1 MKTPITL
8 FALLA
13 TAFAGLAADLTKPI
27 APPDLVFEETDGVA
41 AIEAEHFFKQALTDK
56 RAWYLTTSQSTP
68 DLKPDADPAHVAG
81 ASGGAYLEILPDTR
95 ATDQQKLIQGEN
107 FTDKAGLMAVLHYKV
122 QINTPGRYYAWGRVF
137 STGPED
143 NGMHL
148 GLDGQWPASGQR
160 WQTVQKGKWAWECK
174 QRTAE
179 VHSGVPM
186 QLFLDIDKAGEHEIM
201 ISMREDGFE
210 LDKFILA
217 SSKDF
222 KPEGQGPAPKV
233 KSGQAPAAFPE
244 VTGSGVKD
252 AADPSYPAHWGQPPQ
267 IQTRDIRE
275 LPGGYGMGSGT
286 LASWIQQ
293 NLD

>member
-13 TAFAGLAADLTKPI
+13 TAFAGLAADLTKPV
-27 APPDLVFEETDGVA
+27 APPDLVFEEAGGVA
-41 AIEAEHFFKQALTDK
+41 AIEAEHFFKQTLTDK
-56 RAWYLTTSQSTP
+56 RAWYLTTSQNTP

-148 GLDGQWPASGQR
+148 R
-160 WQTVQKGKWAWECK
+160 
-174 QRTAE
+174 
-179 VHSGVPM
+179 
-186 QLFLDIDKAGEHEIM
+186 ID
-201 ISMREDGFE
+201 SR
-210 LDKFILA
+210 LN
-217 SSKDF
+217 
-222 KPEGQGPAPKV
+222 
-233 KSGQAPAAFPE
+233 
-244 VTGSGVKD
+244 VTGGGGPSGL
-252 AADPSYPAHWGQPPQ
+252 
-267 IQTRDIRE
+267 R
-275 LPGGYGMGSGT
+275 
-286 LASWIQQ
+286 
-293 NLD
+293 